1 MYIYIW
7 SLGPVD
13 HLKNILKNIS
23 SFGEIAQWLE
33 RVHGKHEVMGSNSIK
48 LFDVLPNF
56 FFTTSETEIGIIS
69 NKHGIYKLS

>member
-33 RVHGKHEVMGSNSIK
+33 RVHGKHEVMGSNSTRA
-48 LFDVLPNF
+48 NF
-56 FFTTSETEIGIIS
+56 LYGI
-69 NKHGIYKLS
+69 NE